1 MPEHYRYSLPVKAG
15 DQRQLGELTG
25 AACATLVAEIA
36 ERHPGPVVLVAPDM
50 QNALRLHDEIR
61 QFTDNLVF
69 SLADWETL
77 PYDSFSPHQEI
88 ISSRLSTLYQL
99 PTMQRGVLIVPVNTL
114 MQRVCPH
121 SYLHGH
127 ALVMKKVS
135 VCRVT
140 ICALQLDSAGYRHVD
155 QVMEHG
161 EYATRRCVAR
171 PVPDG
176 QRPAVSTG
184 LLRR

>member
-77 PYDSFSPHQEI
+77 PYDSFSRIRRSSPRACRPS
-88 ISSRLSTLYQL
+88 ISYR
-99 PTMQRGVLIVPVNTL
+99 P
-114 MQRVCPH
+114 C
-121 SYLHGH
+121 
-127 ALVMKKVS
+127 
-135 VCRVT
+135 
-140 ICALQLDSAGYRHVD
+140 SA
-155 QVMEHG
+155 
-161 EYATRRCVAR
+161 AC
-171 PVPDG
+171 
-176 QRPAVSTG
+176 
-184 LLRR
+184 